1 LADATGARLAWVPR
15 RAGERGALDS
25 GALPNLLPGG
35 RQVADASTRS
45 EVERVWGGGSLP
57 DRPGRDANAILRATA
72 DGSLAAL
79 VVGGVDPDDF
89 ADPALAGKALETAGF
104 IVSLEIRASAVTAHA
119 DVVLPVAP
127 AAEKAGR
134 FVTWEG
140 RRRPFDQTIANTGAM
155 SDGRVLHALAEE
167 LDIDLGLASV
177 EAARAELVALAPVS
191 TPTSSASSTSSG
203 GAPSSAVQVPAA
215 GYALLATWHELIDAG
230 RMQDGDEYL
239 AGTTKPARAIISAAT
254 AAAVG
259 VAEGE
264 LVGVSTEHGALVL
277 PTVVGDI
284 ADGVVWLPTNARGC
298 AVRATLRAGSGTV
311 VRLTRSDAPPVVG
324 IDGGA
329 R

>member
-1 LADATGARLAWVPR
+1 
-15 RAGERGALDS
+15 
-25 GALPNLLPGG
+25 
-35 RQVADASTRS
+35 
-45 EVERVWGGGSLP
+45 
-57 DRPGRDANAILRATA
+57 
-72 DGSLAAL
+72 
-79 VVGGVDPDDF
+79 
-89 ADPALAGKALETAGF
+89 
-104 IVSLEIRASAVTAHA
+104 VTARA

-134 FVTWEG
+134 YVTWEG
-140 RRRPFDQTIANTGAM
+140 RRRPFDQTIASTGAM

-191 TPTSSASSTSSG
+191 TPTSAASGG
-203 GAPSSAVQVPAA
+203 GAPTAPTAAATSGAKAVQVPAA

-239 AGTTKPARAIISAAT
+239 AGTTKSARAIISAAT

-259 VAEGE
+259 VADGD

-277 PTVVGDI
+277 PSVVGDI

-311 VRLTRSDAPPVVG
+311 VRLTRSEAPPVVG
-324 IDGGA
+324 IDGGE